1 MAEATGAPLVFEE
14 VEGVG
19 HVDGILKYDC
29 RGQSEVQRTKCRS
42 SCDPV
47 PECGGPLKPLK
58 QLGFGRTGNVKPEV
72 AKTETEDYFVICQRV
87 ATGC

>member
-19 HVDGILKYDC
+19 HVDGILKYDR
-29 RGQSEVQRTKCRS
+29 RGQSEVQRKSAGLPAILFLSVAVPS
-42 SCDPV
+42 SPSSNWVSDG
-47 PECGGPLKPLK
+47 PES
-58 QLGFGRTGNVKPEV
+58 QPEV